1 MQLEKTLAS
10 FCQYKDE
17 DFVFIVVDDG
27 SPEEIRLPDM
37 QTGEDI
43 FHRTEWFAQK
53 KFITLDEINHP
64 ELTEWLKK
72 YPYNFKQIM
81 K

>member
-1 MQLEKTLAS
+1 MSKLSHFSEQQVNT
-10 FCQYKDE
+10 
-17 DFVFIVVDDG
+17 
-27 SPEEIRLPDM
+27 PDVNNRENIERCM

>member
-1 MQLEKTLAS
+1 
-10 FCQYKDE
+10 
-17 DFVFIVVDDG
+17 
-27 SPEEIRLPDM
+27 M

-64 ELTEWLKK
+64 ELAEWLKK
-72 YPYNFKQIM
+72 YPHNFRS
-81 K
+81 